1 MNWFLKADL
10 QITILIITFAYSN
23 FTFRNSMDIVSRIKK
38 FLESQRIAISQFAD
52 TCNIPRPTISQILNG
67 RNKKISDELIS
78 KIHVGFPELS
88 MLWLMF
94 GEGNMLSN
102 ANNQI
107 SERQD
112 EHLQSFETVKNAE
125 HEMFGKEKIDFSI
138 STENKSDNFGNIF
151 DSPNDNTEN
160 NSPLQNE
167 SQKNTRDKE
176 ETQIENIAR
185 RIAENNTT
193 YKKITNIVVFYDD
206 STFQTFSPS
215 N

>member
-1 MNWFLKADL
+1 
-10 QITILIITFAYSN
+10 
-23 FTFRNSMDIVSRIKK
+23 MDIVSRIKK
-38 FLESQRIAISQFAD
+38 FLETQQIAISQFAD

-78 KIHVGFPELS
+78 KIHIGFPELS

-94 GEGNMLSN
+94 GEGHMLSN

-107 SERQD
+107 SERQN
-112 EHLQSFETVKNAE
+112 EHSQSFETRKNTE
-125 HEMFGKEKIDFSI
+125 HEIFGIEKIDFSVP
-138 STENKSDNFGNIF
+138 TENKSDNFGNIF
-151 DSPNDNTEN
+151 DSRNDKIENT
-160 NSPLQNE
+160 SPLQNE
-167 SQKNTRDKE
+167 SQKNIRDNE
-176 ETQIENIAR
+176 DPQIENIAR

-193 YKKITNIVVFYDD
+193 YRKITNIVVFYDD

>member
-1 MNWFLKADL
+1 
-10 QITILIITFAYSN
+10 
-23 FTFRNSMDIVSRIKK
+23 MDIVSRIKK

-107 SERQD
+107 SERQN
-112 EHLQSFETVKNAE
+112 EHLQSFEAVKNAE

-151 DSPNDNTEN
+151 DSRNDNIEN

-167 SQKNTRDKE
+167 SQKNIRDKE

-193 YKKITNIVVFYDD
+193 YKRITNIVVFYDD